1 MAKRNPVDTWR
12 MVAYVL
18 VVALLIFLS
27 GAVLGALAFQVSPI
41 GGVDT
46 RTKIGEGHTWRGG
59 GQFHEEVLDAPQYVS
74 GFKSDGFSEKIVA
87 GAKVSRSQVSCVNPG
102 NAVYEFW
109 FKSTVPYPPA
119 NTFPPVPLTSS
130 GHPDWVDETKNGW
143 VLVKQ
148 DSVRLNPGG
157 ISCPDFLNAPASIME
172 IRGNYIGTIWVKFWV
187 DWLDILHS
195 GYHLMAHD
203 QAPVQPG
210 WGFLSIQ
217 NADSLVEIGE
227 NLLIHYDV
235 GAACSLKE
243 DTGTKPNGCGWTLSI
258 RNKDTGAAP
267 SGWTDRTIG
276 DFQEATISV
285 PVTTGW
291 FQLGSH
297 NEYEI
302 KLFNQLNLQDAKL
315 FVTIDDRDLAPGVP
329 RVTVSPGP
337 PYRQGDVL
345 TISAESAVN
354 AKTGAAIVEYHYLIR
369 QGGRILLDMRT
380 LGSVQVTIADEQIDI
395 QVEVTAFDGS
405 RTSGVSRFIL
415 TVLDTDLDNNP
426 PTKPGDLPWGLVLLV
441 AGLVAILLGLAVPLD
456 PPIRAGIAVLGLV
469 LILVA
474 WLIVGI
480 QFNLPRFFVISTG
493 GGNLG

>member
-1 MAKRNPVDTWR
+1 M
-12 MVAYVL
+12 
-18 VVALLIFLS
+18 
-27 GAVLGALAFQVSPI
+27 
-41 GGVDT
+41 
-46 RTKIGEGHTWRGG
+46 
-59 GQFHEEVLDAPQYVS
+59 
-74 GFKSDGFSEKIVA
+74 
-87 GAKVSRSQVSCVNPG
+87 
-102 NAVYEFW
+102 
-109 FKSTVPYPPA
+109 
-119 NTFPPVPLTSS
+119 
-130 GHPDWVDETKNGW
+130 
-143 VLVKQ
+143 
-148 DSVRLNPGG
+148 
-157 ISCPDFLNAPASIME
+157 
-172 IRGNYIGTIWVKFWV
+172 
-187 DWLDILHS
+187 
-195 GYHLMAHD
+195 
-203 QAPVQPG
+203 
-210 WGFLSIQ
+210 
-217 NADSLVEIGE
+217 SL
-227 NLLIHYDV
+227 
-235 GAACSLKE
+235 
-243 DTGTKPNGCGWTLSI
+243 TKPNGCGWTLSI